1 MKTIYI
7 YCEGPTEESFI
18 NTVLYPYFFALG
30 IYVRPIVC
38 ETRRDANR
46 KYRGGV
52 SRYAKIKSEL
62 MILCKSH
69 PHEYVTTMFD
79 YYAMPSDTPGIADAT
94 TDIFERI
101 NKIESIINEDIGER
115 NCKFHFMLHE
125 FEGILFSKPETF
137 SLIAGD
143 EVVTA
148 VQRIR
153 EEFETYQQ
161 FSRNRAVKKT
171 GGAEPRI
178 CKNQKWNTAFRCYG
192 DPYNHETMPTLQK
205 MDSRHGSMVNY
216 QNDYDTKG
224 NATV

>member
-18 NTVLYPYFFALG
+18 NTVLYPYFFDLG

-101 NKIESIINEDIGER
+101 GKIESIINDDIGER

-143 EVVTA
+143 EIVTA

-153 EEFETYQQ
+153 EEFETPEHINNSPETAPSKRLESLIPGY
-161 FSRNRAVKKT
+161 AK
-171 GGAEPRI
+171 I
-178 CKNQKWNTAFRCYG
+178 KNGTQLSEAIGIYTIMEQCPHFKNWIQDLA
-192 DPYNHETMPTLQK
+192 
-205 MDSRHGSMVNY
+205 
-216 QNDYDTKG
+216 
-224 NATV
+224 AW

>member
-1 MKTIYI
+1 MDA
-7 YCEGPTEESFI
+7 GG
-18 NTVLYPYFFALG
+18 YPYFFDLG

-52 SRYAKIKSEL
+52 SRYAKIKNEL

-94 TDIFERI
+94 ADIFERI
-101 NKIESIINEDIGER
+101 SKIESIIDENIGER

-137 SLIAGD
+137 SLIAGN
-143 EVVTA
+143 EIVIA
-148 VQRIR
+148 IQRIR
-153 EEFETYQQ
+153 EEFETPEHINNSPETAPSKRLEALIPGY
-161 FSRNRAVKKT
+161 AK
-171 GGAEPRI
+171 I
-178 CKNQKWNTAFRCYG
+178 KNGTQISEAIGIHTIMEQCPHFKRWIQDMA
-192 DPYNHETMPTLQK
+192 
-205 MDSRHGSMVNY
+205 
-216 QNDYDTKG
+216 
-224 NATV
+224 AW

>member
-94 TDIFERI
+94 TDIF
-101 NKIESIINEDIGER
+101 
-115 NCKFHFMLHE
+115 
-125 FEGILFSKPETF
+125 
-137 SLIAGD
+137 
-143 EVVTA
+143 
-148 VQRIR
+148 
-153 EEFETYQQ
+153 
-161 FSRNRAVKKT
+161 
-171 GGAEPRI
+171 
-178 CKNQKWNTAFRCYG
+178 
-192 DPYNHETMPTLQK
+192 
-205 MDSRHGSMVNY
+205 
-216 QNDYDTKG
+216 
-224 NATV
+224 

>member
-153 EEFETYQQ
+153 EEFETPEHI
-161 FSRNRAVKKT
+161 ST
-171 GGAEPRI
+171 I
-178 CKNQKWNTAFRCYG
+178 
-192 DPYNHETMPTLQK
+192 LQK
-205 MDSRHGSMVNY
+205 PRRQKDWRR
-216 QNDYDTKG
+216 
-224 NATV
+224 

>member
-94 TDIFERI
+94 AIFLNGSAKSNPLSTRTL
-101 NKIESIINEDIGER
+101 ES
-115 NCKFHFMLHE
+115 
-125 FEGILFSKPETF
+125 
-137 SLIAGD
+137 
-143 EVVTA
+143 VTA
-148 VQRIR
+148 SFISCSMSLKG
-153 EEFETYQQ
+153 FY
-161 FSRNRAVKKT
+161 F
-171 GGAEPRI
+171 P
-178 CKNQKWNTAFRCYG
+178 NQKHF
-192 DPYNHETMPTLQK
+192 P
-205 MDSRHGSMVNY
+205 
-216 QNDYDTKG
+216 
-224 NATV
+224 

>member
-79 YYAMPSDTPGIADAT
+79 YYAMPSDTPGIEALIPGYAKIKNGTQLSDAMGIHT
-94 TDIFERI
+94 IM
-101 NKIESIINEDIGER
+101 KQ
-115 NCKFHFMLHE
+115 CPHFKRWIQDM
-125 FEGILFSKPETF
+125 
-137 SLIAGD
+137 A
-143 EVVTA
+143 A
-148 VQRIR
+148 
-153 EEFETYQQ
+153 
-161 FSRNRAVKKT
+161 
-171 GGAEPRI
+171 
-178 CKNQKWNTAFRCYG
+178 W
-192 DPYNHETMPTLQK
+192 
-205 MDSRHGSMVNY
+205 
-216 QNDYDTKG
+216 
-224 NATV
+224 